1 LIKLAPSILSA
12 NFAALLEDVLRA
24 EEAGA
29 DYLHIDVM
37 DGHFVPNITIGPLVL
52 KALRPKSGL
61 LFDAHLMIENPD
73 RHIEDFIRAGADLVT
88 VHAETCPHLHRSI
101 SLIKEKGALAG
112 VALNPATP
120 PDVLEYVL
128 PDLDLILLMTV
139 NPGFGGQSFIPGVLP
154 KIRAVR
160 RMLDEGGHGA
170 ELQVDGGINRD
181 TAAAV
186 VAAGATVL
194 VAGSAIFGQADVSC
208 AIQEIRQAAKGVKG
222 NRGLGM
228 R

>member
-1 LIKLAPSILSA
+1 
-12 NFAALLEDVLRA
+12 
-24 EEAGA
+24 
-29 DYLHIDVM
+29 M
-37 DGHFVPNITIGPLVL
+37 DGHFVPNITIGPLVV

-73 RHIEDFIRAGADLVT
+73 RYIEDFIRAGADLVT

-139 NPGFGGQSFIPGVLP
+139 NPGFGGQSFIPGVFP

-194 VAGSAIFGQADVSC
+194 VAGSAIFGQADVSR
-208 AIQEIRQAAKGVKG
+208 AIQEIRQAVKGVKG
-222 NRGLGM
+222 NGGLGM